1 MLNIFVI
8 ILIYSNTCSDY
19 IYAID
24 GSIDARH
31 NYWGFND
38 SIAVHG
44 RIKDYKD
51 EIELMPV
58 DAIPYYS
65 SNKSL
70 LESEKCP
77 PPWILMPVSNTCY
90 GYIAVPMTFHDA
102 KTFCTVYNICMVLL
116 SKYYLHIFFFRL

>member
-1 MLNIFVI
+1 LILTFFNQNNYHYNNI
-8 ILIYSNTCSDY
+8 CSDY

-38 SIAVHG
+38 TIAVHG

-58 DAIPYYS
+58 DVIPYYS
-65 SNKSL
+65 TNKTI

-77 PPWILMPVSNTCY
+77 PPWILMPNSNTCY
-90 GYIAVPMTFHDA
+90 GYIAVPMTFHEA
-102 KTFCTVYNICMVLL
+102 KTFCMVSNAL
-116 SKYYLHIFFFRL
+116 SVVKYILKMLCLIF

>member
-1 MLNIFVI
+1 MLDIFVI
-8 ILIYSNTCSDY
+8 ILLYSNICSDY

-58 DAIPYYS
+58 DAVPYYS
-65 SNKSL
+65 SNKTL

-102 KTFCTVYNICMVLL
+102 KTFCTVYNIYMTLL
-116 SKYYLHIFFFRL
+116 NKYYLHIFYFRL